1 VAGKAAGGTPEMAGD
16 GVPGKAAG
24 GGAGSD
30 EGRGADQAAGRAA
43 ERTAGREP
51 VRVVAA
57 RGVLE
62 ITLDRPPANAIDA
75 ATSRALYEAFAR
87 LEDDPGLR
95 VGIVTGAGE
104 RFFCAGW
111 DLKAAAAGEEAD
123 AYHGPGGFAGLTE
136 LHGRAKPVIAAV
148 NGIAAGG
155 GFELALAADL
165 VVAAEHADFR
175 LPETGLGIIPDSGG
189 VLWLPRRLPRPVA
202 VELLLTGRP
211 MTAAEACDRGLVN
224 QAVPADQLM
233 PAARAL
239 AAQIIRSAPLAVA
252 AVLEVLDATE
262 AGSVPE
268 GFAALR
274 SGRLPRYAA
283 MLASEDAAEGPAA
296 FAAQRPA
303 IWKGR

>member
-1 VAGKAAGGTPEMAGD
+1 MTPGRGPEPTEGEGAAPAAGEGA
-16 GVPGKAAG
+16 KAT
-24 GGAGSD
+24 
-30 EGRGADQAAGRAA
+30 AA
-43 ERTAGREP
+43 ERADMAAAGAEP
-51 VRVVAA
+51 TTDRAAVRAGAA
-57 RGVLE
+57 GGVLE

-87 LEDDPGLR
+87 LETDPELR
-95 VGIVTGAGE
+95 VGIVTAAGE

-111 DLKAAAAGEEAD
+111 DLKAAAEGEEAGAD
-123 AYHGPGGFAGLTE
+123 QGPGGFAGLTE
-136 LHGRAKPVIAAV
+136 LHGRTKPVIAAV

-189 VLWLPRRLPRPVA
+189 VLWLPRRLPRPLA

-211 MTAAEACDRGLVN
+211 MTAAEACERGLVN

-262 AGSVPE
+262 AGSVPG

-274 SGRLPRYAA
+274 SGKLPRYAA

-296 FAAQRPA
+296 FAARRTPN
-303 IWKGR
+303 WKGR

>member
-1 VAGKAAGGTPEMAGD
+1 MAGS
-16 GVPGKAAG
+16 PGPV
-24 GGAGSD
+24 
-30 EGRGADQAAGRAA
+30 QAEASG
-43 ERTAGREP
+43 
-51 VRVVAA
+51 
-57 RGVLE
+57 GVLE
-62 ITLDRPPANAIDA
+62 ITLDRPPANAVDV
-75 ATSRALYEAFAR
+75 ATSYALYEAFAR
-87 LEDDPGLR
+87 LESDPDLR
-95 VGIVTGAGE
+95 VGIVTAAGG

-111 DLKAAAAGEEAD
+111 DLKAAAAGEAAD
-123 AYHGPGGFAGLTE
+123 ADHGPGGFAGLTE

-189 VLWLPRRLPRPVA
+189 VLRLPRPLA

-211 MTAAEACDRGLVN
+211 MTAAEARDRGLIN

-233 PAARAL
+233 PAAHAL

-262 AGSVPE
+262 TGSVPD

-274 SGRLPRYAA
+274 SGRLPRYAT

-296 FAAQRPA
+296 FAARRPPV
-303 IWKGR
+303 WKGR

>member
-1 VAGKAAGGTPEMAGD
+1 MAAS
-16 GVPGKAAG
+16 
-24 GGAGSD
+24 GGA
-30 EGRGADQAAGRAA
+30 EPAAGRP
-43 ERTAGREP
+43 P
-51 VRVVAA
+51 VRTGASG
-57 RGVLE
+57 GVLE

-87 LEDDPGLR
+87 LESDPGLR
-95 VGIVTGAGE
+95 VGIVTAAGD

-111 DLKAAAAGEEAD
+111 DLKAAAAGED
-123 AYHGPGGFAGLTE
+123 AGAGHGPGGFAGLTE

-202 VELLLTGRP
+202 VELLLTGRT
-211 MTAAEACDRGLVN
+211 MTAAEACDRGLIN
-224 QAVPADQLM
+224 QAVPADQLL

-239 AAQIIRSAPLAVA
+239 AARIIRSAPLAVA

-296 FAAQRPA
+296 FAARRPA
-303 IWKGR
+303 NWKGR